1 MNRRSGLTQ
10 NPMDEPVPLDTS
22 NPLKRGR
29 YNYKF
34 KMTLPCSIVPPV
46 PLMQMALV
54 DDLHAGRLKT
64 RLELLRNDLAF
75 IHGIVPL
82 PVMDVS
88 LYN

>member
-1 MNRRSGLTQ
+1 
-10 NPMDEPVPLDTS
+10 
-22 NPLKRGR
+22 
-29 YNYKF
+29 
-34 KMTLPCSIVPPV
+34 
-46 PLMQMALV
+46 MQMALV